1 VSEAFADC
9 LPGRRSGLSR
19 QAFYQRDTHAQRAVS
34 QSMLVVDL
42 VLALRR
48 EIPGLGTRKLHLLL
62 GGPLARSGI
71 KLGRDKLHKILQ
83 DHALILRQ
91 RRQIP
96 KTTDSTHRLY
106 KYPNLLVEKTI
117 DVLRRAWVCDITYL
131 FMGLGFSYLSLI
143 TDAYSN

>member
-1 VSEAFADC
+1 MSGAFADC
-9 LPGRRSGLSR
+9 LPGRRCGLSR
-19 QAFYQRDTHAQRAVS
+19 QAFYQRDSHTLRAVS

-62 GGPLARSGI
+62 GEPLGKSGI

-83 DHALILRQ
+83 DHDLILRQ
-91 RRQIP
+91 RRQTP

-106 KYPNLLVEKTI
+106 IDKQKMKEYGVKGYLEKPISETALLI
-117 DVLRRAWVCDITYL
+117 
-131 FMGLGFSYLSLI
+131 LI
-143 TDAYSN
+143 QQIL